1 LSINSA
7 IVEELHKNNNKG
19 ACMYC
24 IAEFQKV
31 KEARTITTMAG
42 HNFRVNLSQADK
54 ERIDTARSPLNE
66 VLVNTLVVNCNKPSD
81 LYAKLSKHW
90 KDKEIQIKKD
100 SVLAIDLVI
109 TASPEFFGEWHKND
123 KLTIEGK
130 KKIDAWKKVQLD
142 FVVKKFGADAV
153 KLFILH
159 LDETTPHIHILLSP
173 EETKTL
179 KYKNQYGLKEKKVS
193 TLNANRW
200 NPVFWKKFVTDHAK
214 ANEKFGLKRGKEGS
228 LAKKTT
234 LKEFKNMSKKAVDV
248 NYEKEF
254 SKIYAEIESELN
266 FMNTKAKISEIFAQK
281 LKPTLNGM
289 AKNNQ
294 ALKILLQDKVKEYAL
309 LERLTKE
316 AEVKLADLVKREKS
330 QDIRHTTVNKLNAEN
345 AAYKK
350 TLQEQELE
358 IQELKAKLF
367 KPSFSSNQ
375 TVFKN
380 RA

>member
-1 LSINSA
+1 
-7 IVEELHKNNNKG
+7 
-19 ACMYC
+19 MYC

-54 ERIDTARSPLNE
+54 ERIDPIRSSLNE
-66 VLVNTLVVNCNKPSD
+66 VLVNSLNVSLKKTPD

-90 KDKEIQIKKD
+90 KDKEIQVKKD

-109 TASPEFFGEWHKND
+109 TASPEFFGVWHKNGQ
-123 KLTIEGK
+123 LTVEGK

-159 LDETTPHIHILLSP
+159 LDETTPHIHVLLSP

-179 KYKNQYGLKEKKVS
+179 KYKNRFGVTEKKVS

-200 NPVFWKKFVTDHAK
+200 NPLFWKKFITDHAK
-214 ANEKFGLKRGKEGS
+214 ANEQFGLKRGKEGS
-228 LAKKTT
+228 LAKKIT
-234 LKEFKNMSKKAVDV
+234 LKEYKTMSKIAIEV
-248 NYEKEF
+248 NYEKEL
-254 SKIYAEIESELN
+254 SKIYEEIESELSLV
-266 FMNTKAKISEIFAQK
+266 NTKAKISEIFAKK
-281 LKPTLNGM
+281 LKPKLM
-289 AKNNQ
+289 VLAKSNK
-294 ALKILLQDKVKEYAL
+294 ALKILLQNKDQEYAL
-309 LERLTKE
+309 LKKLTKE
-316 AEVKLADLVKREKS
+316 AEIKLADLAKREKS
-330 QDIRHTTVNKLNAEN
+330 QDIRHTTVNKLTAEN
-345 AAYKK
+345 TVYKK
-350 TLQEQELE
+350 TLRERELKIQELE
-358 IQELKAKLF
+358 AKLY

-375 TVFKN
+375 PTFKN